1 MLRTWSWS
9 SRNPL
14 APKCVSTTSVSPHP
28 RLMVR
33 WATNNTDDA
42 LRPFESNGHRI
53 RIPEVVLDNLYP
65 GSPALL
71 SRNLVR

>member
-1 MLRTWSWS
+1 
-9 SRNPL
+9 
-14 APKCVSTTSVSPHP
+14 
-28 RLMVR
+28 MVR